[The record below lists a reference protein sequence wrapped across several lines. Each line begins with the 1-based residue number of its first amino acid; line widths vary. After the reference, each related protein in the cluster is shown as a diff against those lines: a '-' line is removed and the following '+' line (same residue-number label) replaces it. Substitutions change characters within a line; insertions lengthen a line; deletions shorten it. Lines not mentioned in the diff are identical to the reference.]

1 MTTGRKLL
9 ALAGIAATVG
19 LGGCAQLMPRLGL
32 AAPGGCGNGGMAY
45 SAAAPWR
52 APRANILSVRQQ
64 LAFTSAHYSF
74 GYNEMAFNQAIGAKL
89 GMGECPLLQQ

>member
-1 MTTGRKLL
+1 MTRGRKIV
-9 ALAGIAATVG
+9 ALAGIAATMG

-32 AAPGGCGNGGMAY
+32 SSPGACGGGGLAY

-64 LAFTSAHYSF
+64 LAFTGAHYSF
-74 GYNEMAFNQAIGAKL
+74 GYNEVAFNQALGTKL
-89 GMGECPLLQQ
+89 GMGECPLLQ